1 MPLRAPKHAA
11 EEPVINIE
19 SMPPAPF
26 AAAGGQVDFPHRQ
39 ATGPDAAPLSIG
51 IAGLGNIGADVAR
64 WLAGGA
70 QPGLRLAAGAG
81 RDPAA
86 VAALLAA
93 IGASDARATPLD
105 ALIDHCDVLV
115 DCLAPDASA
124 ELLARVAG
132 SGKTIVPVSV
142 CVLLLH
148 PELVERAREAGT
160 RLLVPS
166 GAVAGLD
173 ALRAASLGRI
183 DAVRV
188 RTRKPPAG
196 LAGDAAAPAQPQR
209 LFAGN
214 AIEAC
219 RAWPRNVNIAA
230 ALSLAGIGGERTE
243 VEIWSDPVLVRNV
256 HEIEIDADST
266 RLRLRLE
273 NLPSATNP
281 RSSALAAR
289 SVCVLLRGLVE
300 PMRVGS

>member
-1 MPLRAPKHAA
+1 MR
-11 EEPVINIE
+11 E
-19 SMPPAPF
+19 
-26 AAAGGQVDFPHRQ
+26 
-39 ATGPDAAPLSIG
+39 AAPLSIG

-64 WLAGGA
+64 WLAGA
-70 QPGLRLAAGAG
+70 APPGLRLAAAAG

-86 VAALLAA
+86 VAATLAA
-93 IGASDARATPLD
+93 MGAHGVRATTLTE
-105 ALIDHCDVLV
+105 LIGHCDLLV
-115 DCLAPDASA
+115 DCLAPDASVA
-124 ELLARVAG
+124 LLERVVD

-142 CVLLLH
+142 CVLLLQPH
-148 PELVERAREAGT
+148 LIARARAAGT

-173 ALRAASLGRI
+173 ALRAAALGRI
-183 DAVRV
+183 DSVRV

-196 LAGDAAAPAQPQR
+196 LAPDSTQPAQPQR

-219 RAWPRNVNIAA
+219 RAWPRNVNVAA
-230 ALSLAGIGGERTE
+230 ALALGGVGGERTE
-243 VEIWSDPVLVRNV
+243 VEIWSDPSLARNV

-266 RLRLRLE
+266 QLRVRIE

-289 SVCVLLRGLVE
+289 SVCALLQGLVD